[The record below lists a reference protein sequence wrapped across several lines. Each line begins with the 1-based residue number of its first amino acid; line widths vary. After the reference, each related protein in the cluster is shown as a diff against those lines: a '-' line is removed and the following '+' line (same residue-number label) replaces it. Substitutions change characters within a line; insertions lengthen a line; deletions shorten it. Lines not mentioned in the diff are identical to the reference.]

1 MRGMRALL
9 LFFGAAILF
18 AQPSVRVLTADQLK
32 EMVDAKA
39 RFFFVDV
46 REPKELEELGTL
58 RGFANI
64 PLGQVAERLSE
75 IPKDQPILPAC
86 NRAVRASEAAA
97 ILLKNGYNVV
107 GAVGMLEWRD
117 RGYPLVFP
125 RGKKIYSSAGS
136 VN

>member
-1 MRGMRALL
+1 MRALFL
-9 LFFGAAILF
+9 LFGAALLC
-18 AQPSVRVLTADQLK
+18 AQAPVKVLTADELK
-32 EMVDAKA
+32 EMVDSKA

-58 RGFANI
+58 RGFVNI

-117 RGYPLVFP
+117 KGYPLVYP
-125 RGKKIYSSAGS
+125 RGKKIHSSARS